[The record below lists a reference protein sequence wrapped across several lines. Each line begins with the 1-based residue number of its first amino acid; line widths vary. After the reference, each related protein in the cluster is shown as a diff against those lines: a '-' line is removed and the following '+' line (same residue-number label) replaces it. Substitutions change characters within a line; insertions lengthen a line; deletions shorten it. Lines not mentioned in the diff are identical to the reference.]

1 MLAINWIPWIWQT
14 LTFRSILVIWQRPKE
29 GKYWI
34 LATKLIAT
42 WLIFNILRNR
52 LEESR
57 TKALLVKSF
66 AYKDDDDD
74 NVTREESDEPEADQ
88 DQDGDREESRSSE
101 ELYQSDSDHYNEEV
115 EEDVKEERSVDE
127 YEDDD
132 YEKESLSSHSSN
144 PSAIDED
151 IPYESDLD
159 WMIFVVKYFNLYQIT
174 IPKFYVGTLPYV
186 RSVYVLIY
194 KFKSVW
200 MFPWKCSWL
209 YSRENDNPKNK
220 CG

>member
-1 MLAINWIPWIWQT
+1 MSRDL
-14 LTFRSILVIWQRPKE
+14 FSIFYLH
-29 GKYWI
+29 
-34 LATKLIAT
+34 
-42 WLIFNILRNR
+42 NR

-115 EEDVKEERSVDE
+115 EEGVKEERSVDE
-127 YEDDD
+127 YEDDE

-159 WMIFVVKYFNLYQIT
+159 
-174 IPKFYVGTLPYV
+174 
-186 RSVYVLIY
+186 
-194 KFKSVW
+194 
-200 MFPWKCSWL
+200 
-209 YSRENDNPKNK
+209 
-220 CG
+220 

>member
-1 MLAINWIPWIWQT
+1 MSRDL
-14 LTFRSILVIWQRPKE
+14 FSIFYLH
-29 GKYWI
+29 
-34 LATKLIAT
+34 
-42 WLIFNILRNR
+42 NR

-66 AYKDDDDD
+66 AYKDDDD

-159 WMIFVVKYFNLYQIT
+159 WMILLVKYFNLYQIT
-174 IPKFYVGTLPYV
+174 IPKFYVGTLPYLCTFRV
-186 RSVYVLIY
+186 CSNLQIQKCVDVPME
-194 KFKSVW
+194 
-200 MFPWKCSWL
+200 MFMAL
-209 YSRENDNPKNK
+209 
-220 CG
+220 